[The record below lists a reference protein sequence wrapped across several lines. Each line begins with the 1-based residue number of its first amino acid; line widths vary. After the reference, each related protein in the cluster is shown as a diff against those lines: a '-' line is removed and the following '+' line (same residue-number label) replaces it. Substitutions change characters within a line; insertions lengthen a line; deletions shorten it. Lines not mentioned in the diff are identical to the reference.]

1 MSNFGKDL
9 REFTDNELYQGINN
23 LSPNFM
29 SLFSDEL
36 TRRSTDRWS
45 QKLVDLTLLLFF
57 IGFFQ
62 LFISLKSVSRS
73 WAEWLFLVVLT
84 SLAVLYVIRLIKNK
98 KEKSKK

>member
-1 MSNFGKDL
+1 MINFSKDL
-9 REFTDNELYQGINN
+9 REYSDDELYRDINR
-23 LSPNFM
+23 LDPRYVT
-29 SLFSDEL
+29 LLSDEL

-62 LFISLKSVSRS
+62 LFISLKSISRS
-73 WAEWLFLVVLT
+73 WTEWLFL
-84 SLAVLYVIRLIKNK
+84 AVLVSFGVLYAIRLIKNK